1 MRTSVSDGA
10 ETPAAGIDMLGSDM
24 LQSYLGT
31 SGSTSP
37 VASDVMSS
45 GASASEPGDQSE
57 TLMSASSP
65 GASTDSAISV
75 PEESSDATPLLEST
89 CSVESGPDGENY
101 GQPALPEGITA
112 PRYVSLHSHH
122 IGRLGRTLTRAMCR
136 CRVCCMWKV
145 EAPSGLSHSCNP
157 SLMGHLV
164 RVTSQQTALISSC
177 STPRPL
183 SLARRSTHNAPRR
196 T

>member
-37 VASDVMSS
+37 VASDVRSP
-45 GASASEPGDQSE
+45 GASATEHGDENE

-65 GASTDSAISV
+65 GASTDSATSV

-89 CSVESGPDGENY
+89 CSVELGPDGENY

-112 PRYVSLHSHH
+112 PRYVSLH
-122 IGRLGRTLTRAMCR
+122 TTRPCGDD
-136 CRVCCMWKV
+136 W
-145 EAPSGLSHSCNP
+145 
-157 SLMGHLV
+157 LV
-164 RVTSQQTALISSC
+164 RSQ
-177 STPRPL
+177 
-183 SLARRSTHNAPRR
+183 ARNVQMSRVLHVEDRSAQRAATQLQPQPDGPPGTRHSPSEWL
-196 T
+196 